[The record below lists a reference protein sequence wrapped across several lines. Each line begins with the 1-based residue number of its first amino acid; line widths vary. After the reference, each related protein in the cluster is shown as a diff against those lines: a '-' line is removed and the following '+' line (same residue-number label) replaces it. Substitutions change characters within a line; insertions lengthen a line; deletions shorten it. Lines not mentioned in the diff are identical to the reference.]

1 MIELTRLTKS
11 FSKKIAVN
19 NLSCTIAP
27 GEVLGVLGPNGAGKS
42 TFMRML
48 AGFVRPTSGTLSLY
62 GVDVIRHTR
71 KAQRL
76 IGYLPEQSPC
86 YSDMSAR
93 GFLTFI
99 AEMRGYR
106 GAQKRQRVASMMER
120 FGLEDMGHYPIED
133 LSKGHRRRVALAQT
147 LLHDPQVLILDEP
160 TDGLDPNQKR
170 HVRELIKGLAAERIV
185 ILSTHILEEV
195 EALCTRVLVLDK
207 GQILVDS
214 SLEQLQA
221 RCRYHQAVTLFAAH
235 PLDLL
240 SLAVLPGVAGIEAGA
255 QPNSVK
261 VLARAGEVI
270 FPAINGLISRSGW
283 DVRHQEV
290 ERGHLDEVFRTLTR
304 EARA

>member
-1 MIELTRLTKS
+1 MSGDLILRFYTASDRVMFFATHTAPVNAIRRLTLPCESETMIELTRLTKS

-133 LSKGHRRRVALAQT
+133 LSKGHAGGSLW
-147 LLHDPQVLILDEP
+147 P
-160 TDGLDPNQKR
+160 R
-170 HVRELIKGLAAERIV
+170 HC
-185 ILSTHILEEV
+185 
-195 EALCTRVLVLDK
+195 CT
-207 GQILVDS
+207 IP
-214 SLEQLQA
+214 
-221 RCRYHQAVTLFAAH
+221 RC
-235 PLDLL
+235 
-240 SLAVLPGVAGIEAGA
+240 
-255 QPNSVK
+255 
-261 VLARAGEVI
+261 
-270 FPAINGLISRSGW
+270 
-283 DVRHQEV
+283 
-290 ERGHLDEVFRTLTR
+290 
-304 EARA
+304 